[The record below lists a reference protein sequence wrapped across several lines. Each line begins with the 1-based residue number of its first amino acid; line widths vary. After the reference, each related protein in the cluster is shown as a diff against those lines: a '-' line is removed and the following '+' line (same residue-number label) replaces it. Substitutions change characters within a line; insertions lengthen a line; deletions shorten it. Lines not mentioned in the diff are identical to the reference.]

1 MNVIAISIRPGNK
14 FSDEHASDK
23 FMKWYA
29 FKFSEIIIS
38 IYMYIYNHSPL
49 RTLADSCVV
58 ENKKNVCE
66 QLRRSLYESSAENVA
81 SLNGLKSM

>member
-29 FKFSEIIIS
+29 FKFREIN
-38 IYMYIYNHSPL
+38 NHIPL

-58 ENKKNVCE
+58 ENKKNVCV